1 MQFGIPIFFKRET
14 SAMTKERVIL
24 IVVWVI
30 VLAAIGLLVKRN
42 TWHRFAAGY
51 LMAQNLTWLKV
62 LIHCQLG
69 MFDYPVRE
77 FPKATD
83 VGFTLQ
89 YLLYPAVVGFCILFE
104 PRGSFQKKT
113 LYFLIWPTGV
123 VLLRLVLMQ
132 YTKLIV
138 AHHYHLLLDWAT
150 MTIVFLASI
159 GVTKWLF
166 RSPVYLQAED
176 KIA

>member
-1 MQFGIPIFFKRET
+1 MHIAATIFFKRET
-14 SAMTKERVIL
+14 SAMTKERMIL
-24 IVVWVI
+24 IAVWVT
-30 VLAAIGLLVKRN
+30 VLAAIGLLVKGK

-51 LMAQNLTWLKV
+51 LMAQNLTWLNV

-89 YLLYPAVVGFCILFE
+89 YLLYPAAVGFCVLFE
-104 PRGSFQKKT
+104 PRGSFWKKT
-113 LYFLIWPTGV
+113 LYILTWSTGMTV
-123 VLLRLVLMQ
+123 FRLVLMR
-132 YTKLIV
+132 YTQLIV
-138 AHHYHLLLDWAT
+138 AHHFHLLLDWAT
-150 MTIVFLASI
+150 MLVIFLVAT

-166 RSPVYLQAED
+166 RSPAYLQAEER
-176 KIA
+176 IA